1 MHNVAA
7 VPHTETATRPFYI
20 NGEWR
25 EGSEGE
31 IDKNIN
37 PATGKV
43 CAIVAQASAED
54 VDDAITAAFAARLSW
69 RKMVVSEREGILL
82 KAADIIAERADEIRD
97 IIIEETGSTLLK
109 APWEVGYAID
119 CLRSAAAWVRQAHGE
134 TFPTSSPGQIG
145 MTVRQ
150 PLGVI
155 AGIAPF
161 NSPLLLSM
169 KKVAF
174 ALASGNT
181 FILKPSEFAP
191 LTGLVLADIFQAAGL
206 PKGVFNVVPGSA
218 DNVGKR
224 LVADPRVKMITFT
237 GSARVGKVL
246 AAECGKQMKK
256 VTLELGGKSP
266 LVVLDDAD
274 LKYAVDAAAFGIFFH
289 QGQVCM
295 SNSRIIVEQGLYD
308 TFCKAFVAKANAVVV
323 GDPRHPD
330 TVIGPLIRP
339 EQCIFIADQISE
351 ATDKG
356 ARVLCGGTYEDS
368 YFQPTVLADVTDQM
382 RIYSEE
388 SFGPITSIYS
398 ARDFDHAVEL
408 ANDTHYGLSSA
419 IITNDLQKAM
429 AFTELST
436 AGMIHINDTTISDE
450 PHITFGGCGDSGFG
464 REGGRASM
472 EEMTE
477 VKWVT
482 IQTGK
487 REFPF

>member
-7 VPHTETATRPFYI
+7 VPQTNAVVRPFYI

-31 IDKNIN
+31 VDNNLN
-37 PATGKV
+37 PATGEV
-43 CAIVAQASAED
+43 CAVIAQASAND
-54 VDDAITAAFAARLSW
+54 VDDAISAAHAARLGW
-69 RKMVVSEREGILL
+69 RKILVSEREGMLL

-97 IIIEETGSTLLK
+97 IIIAETGSTMLK

-119 CLRSAAAWVRQAHGE
+119 CLRSAAAWTRQAQGE
-134 TFPTSSPGQIG
+134 TFPTCAPGQLG

-181 FILKPSEFAP
+181 FILKPSEYAP
-191 LTGLVLADIFQAAGL
+191 LTGLMLADIFEAAGL

-224 LVADPRVKMITFT
+224 LVADPRVRMITFT
-237 GSARVGKVL
+237 GSERVGKLL
-246 AAECGKQMKK
+246 AAECGKYMKK

-274 LKYAVDAAAFGIFFH
+274 LDYAVDAAAFGIFYH

-295 SNSRIIVEQGLYD
+295 ANSRIIVEQGIYAR
-308 TFCKAFVAKANAVVV
+308 FCKAFVTKAKGVVV
-323 GDPRHPD
+323 GDPRNAD
-330 TVIGPLIRP
+330 TVVGPLIRP
-339 EQCIFIADQISE
+339 EQCTFIAGQITD
-351 ATDKG
+351 ATDQG
-356 ARVLCGGTYEDS
+356 AQLLCGGTYEGS
-368 YFQPTVLADVTDQM
+368 YFQPTVLADVTPKM
-382 RIYSEE
+382 RIYGEE
-388 SFGPITSIYS
+388 SFGPVTSIYC

-408 ANDTHYGLSSA
+408 ANDTNYGLSSA
-419 IITNDLQKAM
+419 IVTNDLQKAM
-429 AFTELST
+429 SFSELSN

-450 PHITFGGCGDSGFG
+450 PHITFGGTGDSGFG

>member
-1 MHNVAA
+1 MHNVAELPRNQMT
-7 VPHTETATRPFYI
+7 VRPFYI

-25 EGSEGE
+25 EGSTGE
-31 IDKNIN
+31 VDNNIN
-37 PATGKV
+37 PATGEI
-43 CAIVAQASAED
+43 CAIVAQASAAD
-54 VDDAITAAFAARLSW
+54 VDDAIAAAHAARLSW
-69 RKMVVSEREGILL
+69 RKLIVGEREAILL
-82 KAADIIAERADEIRD
+82 KAADIIAERAEEVRD
-97 IIIEETGSTLLK
+97 TIIEETGSTLLK

-119 CLRSAAAWVRQAHGE
+119 CLRTAAAWVRQAHGE
-134 TFPTSSPGQIG
+134 TFPSCSPGQIG
-145 MTVRQ
+145 MTIRQ

-169 KKVAF
+169 KKIAF

-191 LTGLVLADIFQAAGL
+191 LTGLLLADIFEAAGL

-224 LVADPRVKMITFT
+224 LVADPRVRMITFT
-237 GSARVGKVL
+237 GSERVGKLL
-246 AAECGKQMKK
+246 AAECGKHMKK

-274 LKYAVDAAAFGIFFH
+274 LVYAVDAAAFGIFYH

-295 SNSRIIVEQGLYD
+295 ANSRIIVEQGLYER
-308 TFCKAFVAKANAVVV
+308 FCEAFVAKARSVVV

-330 TVIGPLIRP
+330 TVVGPLIRP
-339 EQCIFIADQISE
+339 EQCLFIADQIRE
-351 ATDKG
+351 ATDQG
-356 ARVLCGGTYEDS
+356 ARLLCGGTYEGS
-368 YFQPTVLADVTDQM
+368 FFQPTVLADVTPAM

-388 SFGPITSIYS
+388 SFGPVTSIYP
-398 ARDFDHAVEL
+398 ARDFEHAVEL

-429 AFTELST
+429 AFSELST

-450 PHITFGGCGDSGFG
+450 PHITFGGTGDSGFG

>member
-1 MHNVAA
+1 MHKAA
-7 VPHTETATRPFYI
+7 EAPQANPIIRPFYV

-25 EGSEGE
+25 EGTQGE
-31 IDKNIN
+31 VDNNLN
-37 PATGKV
+37 PATGNI
-43 CAIVAQASAED
+43 CAVIAQASPDD
-54 VDDAITAAFAARLSW
+54 VDDAIAAAYAARAVW
-69 RKMVVSEREGILL
+69 RKTLVGEREDLLL
-82 KAADIIAERADEIRD
+82 KAADIIAQRADEIRD

-109 APWEVGYAID
+109 APWEVGYAVD
-119 CLRSAAAWVRQAHGE
+119 CLRSAAAWTRQPHGE
-134 TFPTSSPGQIG
+134 TFPTCAPGQIG

-181 FILKPSEFAP
+181 FILKPSEYAP
-191 LTGLVLADIFQAAGL
+191 LTGLFLAEVFEAAGL

-218 DNVGKR
+218 DNVAKR
-224 LVADPRVKMITFT
+224 LVADPRVRMITFT
-237 GSARVGKVL
+237 GSERVGKLL
-246 AAECGKQMKK
+246 AADCGKYMKK

-274 LKYAVDAAAFGIFFH
+274 IPYAVDAAAFGIFYH

-295 SNSRIIVEQGLYD
+295 SNSRIIVEDGVYD
-308 TFCKAFVAKANAVVV
+308 RFCEAFVEKARAVVV

-330 TVIGPLIRP
+330 TVVGPLIRP
-339 EQCIFIADQISE
+339 EQCNFIADQLEE
-351 ATDKG
+351 ATKKG
-356 ARVLCGGTYEDS
+356 ARLLCGGTYEGS
-368 YFQPTVLADVTDQM
+368 YFQPTVLADVTTEM
-382 RIYSEE
+382 RIYHEE
-388 SFGPITSIYS
+388 SFGPVTSIYR
-398 ARDFDHAVEL
+398 ARDFEHAVEL

-419 IITNDLQKAM
+419 IVTNDLQKAM
-429 AFTELST
+429 AFSELSD
-436 AGMIHINDTTISDE
+436 AGMVHINDTTISDE
-450 PHITFGGCGDSGFG
+450 PHITFGGMGDSGFG

>member
-1 MHNVAA
+1 MHNVAEISQ
-7 VPHTETATRPFYI
+7 TKSRIRPFYI

-25 EGSEGE
+25 EGSSAEV
-31 IDKNIN
+31 DNNYN

-43 CAIVAQASAED
+43 CAVVAQASAED
-54 VDDAITAAFAARLSW
+54 VDEAISAAHAARHGWAKLL
-69 RKMVVSEREGILL
+69 VSEREAILL
-82 KAADIIAERADEIRD
+82 KAADLIAERADEIRD

-119 CLRSAAAWVRQAHGE
+119 CLRSAAAWTRQAHGE
-134 TFPTSSPGQIG
+134 TFPTCSPGQIG

-174 ALASGNT
+174 ALATGNT

-191 LTGLVLADIFQAAGL
+191 LTGLALAEIFEAAGV

-224 LVADPRVKMITFT
+224 LVADPRVRMITFT
-237 GSARVGKVL
+237 GSERVGKLL
-246 AAECGKQMKK
+246 AAECGKHMKK

-274 LKYAVDAAAFGIFFH
+274 LQYAVDAAAFGIFYH

-295 SNSRIIVEQGLYD
+295 ANSRIIVEQGIYQR
-308 TFCKAFVAKANAVVV
+308 FCEAFVEKAKGVVV

-330 TVIGPLIRP
+330 TVVGPLIRP
-339 EQCIFIADQISE
+339 EQCQFIAGQISE
-351 ATDKG
+351 ALDKG
-356 ARVLCGGTYEDS
+356 ASLLCGGTYEGS
-368 YFQPTVLADVTDQM
+368 FFQPTVLIGVTPDM
-382 RIYSEE
+382 RIYGEE
-388 SFGPITSIYS
+388 SFGPVTSIYC

-419 IITNDLQKAM
+419 IVTNDLQKAM
-429 AFTELST
+429 AFSEQSN

-450 PHITFGGCGDSGFG
+450 PHITFGGTGDSGFG
-464 REGGRASM
+464 REGGRESM